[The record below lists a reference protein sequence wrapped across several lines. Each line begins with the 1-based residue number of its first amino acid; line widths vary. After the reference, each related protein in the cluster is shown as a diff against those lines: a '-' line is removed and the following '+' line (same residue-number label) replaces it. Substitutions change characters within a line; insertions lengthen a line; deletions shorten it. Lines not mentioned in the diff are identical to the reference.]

1 MAATYLINITAMASP
16 SGVEPGTSRSGVPV
30 PGNRAD
36 QLNRRQGEILYDCY
50 AKSYGAP
57 VLVNNNPKI
66 WSPAKLKWLAAEKLR
81 REHFVAEFS
90 DLGGLKSFGPGG
102 RFNAAVLKAVAEQ
115 PFFGF
120 LARINAWLRSNPRG
134 PYPALPELP
143 RRGNEWSLNE
153 VVRNHP
159 YYVVSPD
166 RSGNGDSGPGNE
178 DPGNPAGEDSDSDI
192 PPVK

>member
-1 MAATYLINITAMASP
+1 MASP

-30 PGNRAD
+30 PGTGTD
-36 QLNRRQGEILYDCY
+36 QLSRRQGTILYECY
-50 AKSYGAP
+50 AKSYGTP
-57 VLVNNNPKI
+57 VLVNCDPKI
-66 WSPAKLKWLAAEKLR
+66 WSPAKLKHLAAEVLR

-90 DLGGLKSFGPGG
+90 ESGGLKAFGPGG
-102 RFNAAVLKAVAEQ
+102 RFNAAVLRAVAEQ

-120 LARINAWLRSNPRG
+120 LARINTWLRSTPRD

-166 RSGNGDSGPGNE
+166 RSGNENAGHENT
-178 DPGNPAGEDSDSDI
+178 GNPS
-192 PPVK
+192 